1 MIEARGLVKSY
12 HDGGHEV
19 RPLDGV
25 DFRCDKGE
33 FILIVGRSGS
43 GKTTFLNVLGGLTR
57 PTTGSVAVAGKDI
70 LALSDAECSA
80 LRSHTIG
87 FVFQFPGLLSTLSAR
102 ENVALS
108 AEIAGTPESKSASTG
123 RARDLLAR
131 VGLREKADSPPAHL
145 SGGELKRT
153 AIARALMNSP
163 SLILAD
169 EPTAD
174 LDVDTEREVMELFR
188 EINREGTTVIMV
200 THNID
205 LASYASRVV
214 RMERGKLVPVEPVK

>member
-1 MIEARGLVKSY
+1 MIEARGLIKSY
-12 HDGGHEV
+12 HDGEREV

-25 DFRCDKGE
+25 DFSCRRGE

-57 PTTGSVAVAGKDI
+57 PTAGSVRIGGKEI
-70 LALSDAECSA
+70 LNLSDAEAAA
-80 LRSHTIG
+80 LRSRTIG
-87 FVFQFPGLLSTLSAR
+87 FVFQFPGLLSTLSAQ

-108 AEIAGTPESKSASTG
+108 AEIGGTAGKRASAE
-123 RARDLLAR
+123 RAGNLLER
-131 VGLREKADSPPAHL
+131 VGLKEKADSPPAHL

-214 RMERGKLVPVEPVK
+214 RMEKGKLVPVEPVQ

>member
-1 MIEARGLVKSY
+1 MIEARGLIKSY
-12 HDGGHEV
+12 HDGEREV

-25 DFRCDKGE
+25 DFSCRRGE

-57 PTTGSVAVAGKDI
+57 PTAGSVRIGGKEI
-70 LALSDAECSA
+70 LNLSDAEAAA
-80 LRSHTIG
+80 LRSRTIG
-87 FVFQFPGLLSTLSAR
+87 FVFQFPGLLSTLSAQ

-108 AEIAGTPESKSASTG
+108 AEIGGTAGKRASAE
-123 RARDLLAR
+123 RAGNLLER
-131 VGLREKADSPPAHL
+131 VGLKSKADSPPAHL

-214 RMERGKLVPVEPVK
+214 RMEKGKLVPVVPVR

>member
-1 MIEARGLVKSY
+1 MIEARGLIKSY
-12 HDGGHEV
+12 HDGEREV
-19 RPLDGV
+19 RPLDSV
-25 DFRCDKGE
+25 DFRCRRGE

-57 PTTGSVAVAGKDI
+57 PTAGSVRIGGKEI
-70 LALSDAECSA
+70 LTLSDAEAAA
-80 LRSHTIG
+80 LRSRTIG
-87 FVFQFPGLLSTLSAR
+87 FVFQFPGLLSTLSAQ

-108 AEIAGTPESKSASTG
+108 AEIGGTAGKRASAE
-123 RARDLLAR
+123 RAGNLLER
-131 VGLREKADSPPAHL
+131 VGLREKANSPPAHL

-163 SLILAD
+163 ALILAD

-214 RMERGKLVPVEPVK
+214 RMEKGKLVPVEPEQ

>member
-12 HDGGHEV
+12 HDGEREV

-25 DFRCDKGE
+25 DFICEKGE

-57 PTTGSVAVAGKDI
+57 PTTGSVHIVGKDI
-70 LALSDAECSA
+70 LALSDAESSA
-80 LRSHTIG
+80 LRSRTIG

-108 AEIAGTPESKSASTG
+108 AEIAGTSAGKSVSAE
-123 RARDLLAR
+123 RAQDLLVR
-131 VGLREKADSPPAHL
+131 VGLREKVDSHPSHL

-174 LDVDTEREVMELFR
+174 LDVDTEQEVMELFR
-188 EINREGTTVIMV
+188 EINCEGTTIIMV

-214 RMERGKLVPVEPVK
+214 RMEKGKLVPVG

>member
-12 HDGGHEV
+12 HDGECEV
-19 RPLDGV
+19 RPLDSV
-25 DFRCDKGE
+25 DFRCDRGE

-57 PTTGSVAVAGKDI
+57 PTSGDVTIDNEEI
-70 LALSDAECSA
+70 LALSDAKAAA
-80 LRSHTIG
+80 LRSRTIG
-87 FVFQFPGLLSTLSAR
+87 FVFQFPGLLSTLSAQ

-108 AEIAGTPESKSASTG
+108 AEIAGTAGKRVSAE
-123 RARDLLAR
+123 RARILLER
-131 VGLREKADSPPAHL
+131 VGLKEKVDSPPAHL

-153 AIARALMNSP
+153 AIARALMNRP

-188 EINREGTTVIMV
+188 EINHEGTTIIMV

-214 RMERGKLVPVEPVK
+214 RMERGKLLPVEPVP

>member
-1 MIEARGLVKSY
+1 M
-12 HDGGHEV
+12 
-19 RPLDGV
+19 
-25 DFRCDKGE
+25 
-33 FILIVGRSGS
+33 
-43 GKTTFLNVLGGLTR
+43 
-57 PTTGSVAVAGKDI
+57 
-70 LALSDAECSA
+70 
-80 LRSHTIG
+80 
-87 FVFQFPGLLSTLSAR
+87 
-102 ENVALS
+102 ALS
-108 AEIAGTPESKSASTG
+108 AEIAGTAGKHASTE

-131 VGLREKADSPPAHL
+131 VGLKEKADSPPAHL

-214 RMERGKLVPVEPVK
+214 RMEKGKLVPVEPVP

>member
-12 HDGGHEV
+12 HDGEREV

-25 DFRCDKGE
+25 DFSCRRGE

-57 PTTGSVAVAGKDI
+57 PTAGSVRIGGKEI
-70 LALSDAECSA
+70 LTLSDAEAAA
-80 LRSHTIG
+80 LRSRTIG
-87 FVFQFPGLLSTLSAR
+87 FVFQFPGLLSTLSAQ

-108 AEIAGTPESKSASTG
+108 AEIEGTPGKRASAE
-123 RARDLLAR
+123 RAGLLLAR

-214 RMERGKLVPVEPVK
+214 RMERGNLVPVEPAP

>member
-12 HDGGHEV
+12 HDGEREV

-25 DFRCDKGE
+25 DFSCHGGE

-57 PTTGSVAVAGKDI
+57 PTAGSVRIGGKEI
-70 LALSDAECSA
+70 LNLSDAEAAA
-80 LRSHTIG
+80 LRSLTLG
-87 FVFQFPGLLSTLSAR
+87 FVFQFPGLLSTLSAQ

-108 AEIAGTPESKSASTG
+108 AEIAGTAGKHASTE

-131 VGLREKADSPPAHL
+131 VGLKEKADSPPAHL

-174 LDVDTEREVMELFR
+174 LDADTEREVMELFR

-214 RMERGKLVPVEPVK
+214 RMEKGKLVPVEPVP